1 MGVKVNNVLDK
12 HTLEEVN
19 VKNGYH
25 GDFICKT
32 KNCNA
37 DMIFVREHEKRRL
50 EKTIFVPSFF
60 KLKSNKN
67 QHDENCSFNTKG
79 IMKVIARNS
88 DSNIL
93 KSLDENKYEFSLQI
107 LHKPAKKSSSI
118 EPTTDNENYN
128 NTPTKRKT
136 TQYVN
141 KGTASSYIK
150 TLKSILELRAKI
162 EEENELA
169 SIITLKYNSKKIYW
183 NKFFFNHTRY
193 IEAYKLNQNSPIKYP
208 ICIHGKVSK
217 VIKKNDKFKFDK
229 IKLHN
234 PYIELLSKI
243 TEMPSIELLISS
255 EDVELDK
262 FKNDTEI
269 LIYGQAQFSTSQLWT
284 PLEEREQEEPKKVR
298 FLKIELW
305 INYNEQIMLL

>member
-1 MGVKVNNVLDK
+1 MGIKVNNVLDK
-12 HTLEEVN
+12 HTFREVN

-37 DMIFVREHEKRRL
+37 DMIFVKEHEKRKL
-50 EKTIFVPSFF
+50 EKTVFVSSFF

-67 QHDENCSFNTKG
+67 PHDENCPFNTKG
-79 IMKVIARNS
+79 ITKVIARDS

-93 KSLDENKYEFSLQI
+93 KSLDENKYEFNLQI
-107 LHKPAKKSSSI
+107 LHKPTKKTPSI
-118 EPTTDNENYN
+118 ELTDNENHSN
-128 NTPTKRKT
+128 AHTKRKN

-141 KGTASSYIK
+141 KDTASSYIK
-150 TLKSILELRAKI
+150 TLKSILELRAKV

-169 SIITLKYNSKKIYW
+169 SIVTLKYNSKKIYW
-183 NKFFFNHTRY
+183 NKFFFNHTQY
-193 IEAYKLNQNSPIKYP
+193 IEAYKLNQNSTIEYP

-217 VIKKNDKFKFDK
+217 VINKNDKFKFDK
-229 IKLHN
+229 IKLHA
-234 PYIELLSKI
+234 PYIELSSVI

-269 LIYGQAQFSTSQLWT
+269 LVYGKAQFSISQLWT
-284 PLEEREQEEPKKVR
+284 PQEEIEQKEPKKVQ
-298 FLKIELW
+298 FLKIEFW